1 MTPRQ
6 ASRYRDQP
14 TVSFP
19 VPGDD
24 AARLLAPRVVPAG
37 RTGGSYTVQPGDRLD
52 LLGRAATGDTTRWWL
67 LADANPWWDP
77 AALEVAG
84 RRIELPRG

>member
-1 MTPRQ
+1 MTSRRH
-6 ASRYRDQP
+6 SRYHDQP
-14 TVSFP
+14 TVAFP

-24 AARLLAPRVVPAG
+24 AARLLAPRVVAAR
-37 RTGGSYTVQPGDRLD
+37 RTGGAYTVQSGDRLD

-77 AALEVAG
+77 TELEVAG

>member
-1 MTPRQ
+1 MTRPDP
-6 ASRYRDQP
+6 SRYRDQP
-14 TVSFP
+14 TVTFP
-19 VPGDD
+19 VPGAP
-24 AARLLAPRVVPAG
+24 AARMLAPRVVPAG
-37 RTGGSYTVQPGDRLD
+37 PTGGAYTIRPGDRLD

-77 AALEVAG
+77 VELEVAG

>member
-1 MTPRQ
+1 MTPGPR
-6 ASRYRDQP
+6 SRYDDQP
-14 TVSFP
+14 EVAFP
-19 VPGDD
+19 VPGD
-24 AARLLAPRVVPAG
+24 ARARLLAPRVAPAPP
-37 RTGGSYTVQPGDRLD
+37 TGGAYTVRAGDRLD

-77 AALEVAG
+77 VELEVAG